1 MPFTEGYFYGKMS
14 TNVPWREER
23 LLVRSCILMGGP
35 RREGNTAALLAPFLE
50 ECEALGVETKT
61 VWLYDE
67 DIAPCRGCM
76 GCQDRL
82 DGPGCVQEDGFAE
95 IFQAMAAS
103 DVIVLATPIY
113 AFFCTAPMKALL
125 DRAIYA
131 GTKNYGR
138 VKGPKLLAGKRVVS
152 VTTCGY
158 PPEKGAGLWE
168 EGLKRFCRHGG
179 LEYLG
184 MFCRQDRGGPEPFL
198 DEDRELAVRDFARA
212 MVLAVRADQMA
223 ESI

>member
-82 DGPGCVQEDGFAE
+82 DGQIRPVRITSRAMWSSDEPPQYTGAIGKVAE
-95 IFQAMAAS
+95 
-103 DVIVLATPIY
+103 
-113 AFFCTAPMKALL
+113 C
-125 DRAIYA
+125 
-131 GTKNYGR
+131 
-138 VKGPKLLAGKRVVS
+138 
-152 VTTCGY
+152 
-158 PPEKGAGLWE
+158 EEE
-168 EGLKRFCRHGG
+168 EG
-179 LEYLG
+179 
-184 MFCRQDRGGPEPFL
+184 
-198 DEDRELAVRDFARA
+198 A
-212 MVLAVRADQMA
+212 
-223 ESI
+223 S

>member
-67 DIAPCRGCM
+67 DIAPCQGCM

-103 DVIVLATPIY
+103 DVIVLAT
-113 AFFCTAPMKALL
+113 
-125 DRAIYA
+125 
-131 GTKNYGR
+131 
-138 VKGPKLLAGKRVVS
+138 
-152 VTTCGY
+152 CGY

-168 EGLKRFCRHGG
+168 EGVKRFCRHGG